1 MIGKTLLHYR
11 ILEKIGAC
19 GIGVVYRARTLLDR
33 ADAYVVLESN
43 AATPQWND
51 VSLKPLTQRP
61 VFTVGLDR
69 MCPAALADFIRQ
81 RFFAPAAIRERRF
94 EDYRPL
100 GRGAQHSQRE
110 GLRTRCSFGSPL
122 AMGSP
127 LPPGAQVG

>member
-1 MIGKTLLHYR
+1 MIGKTLSHNR
-11 ILEKIGAC
+11 IVEKIGA
-19 GIGVVYRARTLLDR
+19 GGMGVVYRARTLFDR

-81 RFFAPAAIRERRF
+81 RFFAPAAIRER
-94 EDYRPL
+94 
-100 GRGAQHSQRE
+100 
-110 GLRTRCSFGSPL
+110 
-122 AMGSP
+122 
-127 LPPGAQVG
+127 

>member
-11 ILEKIGAC
+11 ILEKIGAG

-51 VSLKPLTQRP
+51 LSLKPLTQRP

-81 RFFAPAAIRERRF
+81 RFFAPAAIRER
-94 EDYRPL
+94 
-100 GRGAQHSQRE
+100 
-110 GLRTRCSFGSPL
+110 
-122 AMGSP
+122 
-127 LPPGAQVG
+127 